1 VGRSGGQSPIDTKQ
15 NARSPGFTR
24 SWRKSSSMTMIDAA
38 LLLPRVSRLLYQ
50 RSSRMLSRE
59 RRSD

>member
-38 LLLPRVSRLLYQ
+38 LLLPRVVAVPAFVEDAEPRAP
-50 RSSRMLSRE
+50 
-59 RRSD
+59 